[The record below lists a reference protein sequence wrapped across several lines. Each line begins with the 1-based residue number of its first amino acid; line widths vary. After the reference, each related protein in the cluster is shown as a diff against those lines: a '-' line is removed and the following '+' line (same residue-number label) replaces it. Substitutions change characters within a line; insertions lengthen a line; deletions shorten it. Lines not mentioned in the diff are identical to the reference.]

1 MTYSDAGSGYS
12 QPPQTSGE
20 SDSRGLSFYL
30 GLGAAAL
37 GVVIFLL
44 GFAPYLDS
52 PGSATVYGMTLNA
65 FEPLSNAVVP
75 LALLLLGG
83 LLSGISLLPRQNFAG
98 PAAAAAVAGFFT
110 AFALMLNLPG
120 NSELAGG
127 GIAILVLGFV
137 QTVLA
142 VAVFLFSAGI
152 VSEPTARPSRTH
164 VHPAAYGHPQG
175 YAPQQGYA
183 APQGYGPPQGY
194 APQQGYGPQQGYPP
208 VPGYGQSQQ
217 QYGYPQSQ
225 QAPQPTAGYGQF
237 QAGQAYPSQQPTQQ
251 MSQQQ
256 PESPSAPAP
265 ARSEP
270 AQDDAAGGAPTQAF
284 GAQSDKNATNEKS
297 DDGK

>member
-52 PGSATVYGMTLNA
+52 PGSATMYGMTLNA

-83 LLSGISLLPRQNFAG
+83 LLSGISLLPKQNFAG
-98 PAAAAAVAGFFT
+98 PAAAAAVAGFFS

-152 VSEPTARPSRTH
+152 VSEPTTRPSRTH

-194 APQQGYGPQQGYPP
+194 APQQGYGPQQGYPQ
-208 VPGYGQSQQ
+208 VPGYGQSQQQ

-225 QAPQPTAGYGQF
+225 QAPQPTVGYGQF
-237 QAGQAYPSQQPTQQ
+237 QAGQPYQSQQPTQQ

-256 PESPSAPAP
+256 QPEPSAPEP
-265 ARSEP
+265 ARPEP
-270 AQDDAAGGAPTQAF
+270 AQNDAAGAPTQAF
-284 GAQSDKNATNEKS
+284 GAQSDTNEKS
-297 DDGK
+297 DDDK